1 MEREERRTPFA
12 FILVVFV
19 LLIIIGASFMSSY

>member
-1 MEREERRTPFA
+1 MEERREHGFA

-19 LLIIIGASFMSSY
+19 LLIIIGASFMSGY